1 MRNGVSAQVGNKLR
15 NVLVRGKKT
24 VSGLRPGAKA
34 TAERPLS
41 GLVEEFSRRLVVGW
55 VSVPADAAP
64 VRVDL
69 YLGNFKAASTY
80 ATPDSSMSGYRS
92 ALRKDGGQAA
102 AAALVHDWQVP
113 MVPGPADDRRNSNQ
127 SIRTFS
133 FRIREIWPWVKRGT
147 RITVRV
153 DGQPLPIYGHGM
165 YLSPPR
171 NGRHSVK
178 ELAAKFDE
186 GYLLTQTGKVALSKR
201 LDTEWQGRVMELYAR
216 TRRIVADEFGHD
228 TFFIYGTLLGAIRE
242 GGFIG
247 HDEDF
252 DAAFLSKHTDGG
264 DAAAELQEI
273 GLALIRHGLDVEC
286 RVTALHIHDP
296 ETHQRIDLFHTYFD
310 EEGRIR
316 FPFGIA
322 GTSPFTKDD
331 WKGTREIEFGGGT
344 GLVPVA
350 AEKLVAHLYGDD
362 WRSPKPG
369 FNWKLDRTDSARDGH
384 LTREQRT
391 KVYWATFYNKTQYTS
406 GSTFFEFVN
415 SWEGIPD
422 NIIDIGCGD
431 GRDSCAFGAA
441 GRTVLGV
448 DQSPVGIEHASA
460 HAAEIG
466 LGEKVSF
473 RTCDVADVD
482 DLGRAMDQITEAA
495 HGPVAFYMRFFLHAI
510 PEDVQRGLMK
520 AIDTHARPGDY
531 LVAEFRTDKDE
542 ANAKVHTKHYRR
554 LQNAEEF
561 RDSLGLQYNF
571 EVLHFE
577 EGTGLSPYKGEDP
590 VLTRVVAK
598 R

>member
-1 MRNGVSAQVGNKLR
+1 MRIGVNAQVGNRLR
-15 NVLVRGKKT
+15 NVLAHGRNKGAAM
-24 VSGLRPGAKA
+24 RPGGKNAGG
-34 TAERPLS
+34 P
-41 GLVEEFSRRLVVGW
+41 GVPGMVEEFSRRLVVGW
-55 VSVPADAAP
+55 ISVPADAAP

-69 YLGNFKAASTY
+69 YLGNLKAASTY

-92 ALRKDGGQAA
+92 ALRRDDDTSAPA
-102 AAALVHDWQVP
+102 PLVHDWQVP
-113 MVPGPADDRRNSNQ
+113 LVPGPADDRRNSGQ

-133 FRIREIWPWVKRGT
+133 FRIRGIWPWVKKGT
-147 RITVRV
+147 RITIRV
-153 DGQPLPIYGHGM
+153 NGQPLPIYGHGM
-165 YLSPPR
+165 FLSPPR
-171 NGRHSVK
+171 NGRRSVR
-178 ELAAKFDE
+178 ELAAKFE
-186 GYLLTQTGKVALSKR
+186 AGYLLSQTGKVALSKR
-201 LDTEWQGRVMELYAR
+201 LDTEWQSRVMELYAR

-228 TFFIYGTLLGAIRE
+228 IFFIYGTLLGAVRE

-252 DAAFLSKHTDGG
+252 DAAFISKHTDGG
-264 DAAAELQEI
+264 DAATELQEI

-286 RVTALHIHDP
+286 MFTALHIRDP
-296 ETHQRIDLFHTYFD
+296 KTNQRIDLFHTYFD
-310 EEGRIR
+310 DEGRIR

-322 GTSPFTKDD
+322 GTNSYTTTD

-344 GLVPVA
+344 GLVPVG

-369 FNWKLDRTDSARDGH
+369 FNWKLDRTDSARDG
-384 LTREQRT
+384 LLSTQQRT
-391 KVYWATFYNKTQYTS
+391 KVYWANFYNKTQYTS
-406 GSTFFEFVN
+406 GSTFFEFIN
-415 SWEGIPD
+415 SWDGIPN

-460 HAAEIG
+460 HADEVG
-466 LGEKVSF
+466 LAGNVSF

-531 LVAEFRTDKDE
+531 LVAEFRTDKD
-542 ANAKVHTKHYRR
+542 AVNAKVHTKHYRR
-554 LQNAEEF
+554 FQNAVEF
-561 RDSLGLQYNF
+561 RDSLGLQYGF